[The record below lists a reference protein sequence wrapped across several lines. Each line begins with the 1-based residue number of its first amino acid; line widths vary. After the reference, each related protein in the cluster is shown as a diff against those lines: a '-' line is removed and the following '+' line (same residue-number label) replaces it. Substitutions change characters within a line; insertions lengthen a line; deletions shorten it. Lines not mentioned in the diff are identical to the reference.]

1 MDRRR
6 AHDGLVSNGAGA
18 FAPVVPDPPPLGF
31 VVTTRGKNGPTMDAL
46 AKETMSILRAL
57 KAEVAAA
64 AEVPGEADFVALLV
78 EPDAPL
84 PAFPNLKDR
93 AATALGIS
101 EDEGAGRLAVHQA
114 RKALRA
120 AGAVLHAR
128 ELVLSPA
135 QFGYL
140 GLESDT
146 LRERLQI
153 LLETLVLDAERL
165 RLRREGWEEPE
176 DA

>member
-1 MDRRR
+1 MARGR

-18 FAPVVPDPPPLGF
+18 LARPVPDPPPLGF
-31 VVTTRGKNGPTMDAL
+31 VVTTRGANGPAMDAFV
-46 AKETMSILRAL
+46 KEIASILRAL
-57 KAEVAAA
+57 KADVAVT
-64 AEVPGEADFVALLV
+64 AEVPAEADFVALVV
-78 EPDAPL
+78 EPEAAL
-84 PAFPNLKDR
+84 PAFPDLKDR
-93 AATALGIS
+93 AATAVALS
-101 EDEGAGRLAVHQA
+101 EDEGAGRLAVHHA

-128 ELVLSPA
+128 ELVLSPK